1 MPRRR
6 TARSRS
12 RRAASSRSRS
22 AVPARTGDP
31 DLYVRFGAA
40 PTTVVYHC
48 RPYLDGAVESC
59 ALTVPA
65 NASQV
70 FVMVRGYAKGKYDL
84 TVKHVP
90 PTT

>member
-1 MPRRR
+1 MPGSLVEV
-6 TARSRS
+6 TIGGPS
-12 RRAASSRSRS
+12 AS
-22 AVPARTGDP
+22 GDP

-40 PTTVVYHC
+40 PTTAFYHC
-48 RPYLDGAVESC
+48 RPYLDGPVESC

-70 FVMVRGYAKGKYDL
+70 FVMVRGYAKGNYDL
-84 TVKHVP
+84 TVEYLP